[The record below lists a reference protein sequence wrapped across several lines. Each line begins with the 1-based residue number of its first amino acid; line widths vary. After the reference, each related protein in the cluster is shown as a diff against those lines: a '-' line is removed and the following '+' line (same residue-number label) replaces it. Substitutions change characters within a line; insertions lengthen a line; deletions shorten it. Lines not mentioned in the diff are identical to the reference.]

1 MPRHGGWPTDRR
13 PRPPARRRAAW
24 LQRHVCI
31 RCCAWRPDRLQAE
44 PRRPSSSSPGCRV
57 EKRRGAAPLRAAP
70 PRCHLDAARLA
81 ASSATHRSS
90 RCHRA
95 RSRCILATP
104 TLLPGPSPDP
114 ISEPVPRYTMSPR
127 VCCCPCGEVVRAAAL
142 ADGGRRA
149 RCPRVLEGHGPEVR
163 SLAAAVRVLRVSRR
177 RRSAWAASRRTAATP
192 SLRRGSA
199 WLLWLASGCS
209 MDGGRPTRSTGC
221 FSPSMSGSAV
231 GGEG

>member
-1 MPRHGGWPTDRR
+1 MWPEDEAIRIIKTQIEGDRPRHRRDRR
-13 PRPPARRRAAW
+13 FTRRHDVRVAA
-24 LQRHVCI
+24 H
-31 RCCAWRPDRLQAE
+31 E
-44 PRRPSSSSPGCRV
+44 RV
-57 EKRRGAAPLRAAP
+57 LG
-70 PRCHLDAARLA
+70 
-81 ASSATHRSS
+81 
-90 RCHRA
+90 
-95 RSRCILATP
+95 
-104 TLLPGPSPDP
+104 GG
-114 ISEPVPRYTMSPR
+114 PR
-127 VCCCPCGEVVRAAAL
+127 VIHIKPEAPVLVDAPRGDDAVLVVDLHAPFGNLRAAAL